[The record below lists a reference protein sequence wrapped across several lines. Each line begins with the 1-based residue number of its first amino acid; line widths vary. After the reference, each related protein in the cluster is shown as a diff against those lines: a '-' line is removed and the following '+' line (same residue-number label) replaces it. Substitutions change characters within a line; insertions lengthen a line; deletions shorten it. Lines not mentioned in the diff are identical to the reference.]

1 MEQYKGLY
9 GDAEAKCT
17 TEPRK
22 DEVFRVIDD
31 GDCVLTTLN
40 PYKALRA
47 IQEVMEKHD
56 ITACWVDFED
66 LR

>member
-9 GDAEAKCT
+9 GDSDAKCV
-17 TEPRK
+17 TEARK

-31 GDCVLTTLN
+31 GECVLTTLN